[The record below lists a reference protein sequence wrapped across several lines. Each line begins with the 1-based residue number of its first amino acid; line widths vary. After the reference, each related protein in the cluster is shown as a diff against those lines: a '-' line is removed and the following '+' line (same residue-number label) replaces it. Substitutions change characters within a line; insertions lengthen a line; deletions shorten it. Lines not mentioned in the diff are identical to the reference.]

1 MSSKV
6 FRSVLVF
13 IVIML
18 IAAGSYR
25 SLLSD
30 NSDAWGQVGFQSVK
44 GAMQKGLVQMHWQW
58 EFEGRPHSIVYE
70 TARAKRID
78 RFDINKKGWPDLA
91 PSIDACISL
100 LHVFASAEVVEVSG
114 LELNVNVEKQL
125 GIKVE
130 FIPKQNINDYGERVD
145 ICRFSREGQK
155 FEYYLGT
162 GNLF

>member
-1 MSSKV
+1 MSSKS
-6 FRSVLVF
+6 FRAVLVF

-18 IAAGSYR
+18 IAAGFYR

-30 NSDAWGQVGFQSVK
+30 NSDAWRKVGFESVK

-70 TARAKRID
+70 TAGAKPTE
-78 RFDINKKGWPDLA
+78 RFEMNKKGWPDLA
-91 PSIDACISL
+91 PSMDACSRL
-100 LHVFASAEVVEVSG
+100 LHVFASAEVVDVSG
-114 LELNVNVEKQL
+114 LQLNVNVEKQL
-125 GIKVE
+125 DIKVE
-130 FIPKQNINDYGERVD
+130 FISKQNINEYGELVD
-145 ICRFSREGQK
+145 ICRYSRKDQN